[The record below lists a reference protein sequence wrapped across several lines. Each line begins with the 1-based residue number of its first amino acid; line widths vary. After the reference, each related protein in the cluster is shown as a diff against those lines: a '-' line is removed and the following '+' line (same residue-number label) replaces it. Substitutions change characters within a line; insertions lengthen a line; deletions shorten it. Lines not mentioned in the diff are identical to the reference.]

1 MRQVFSI
8 HVLKGNF
15 DSQQIGPRRVA
26 RDFLFYVDVKF
37 WKTAGK
43 ISIPTLEDDFVNI
56 FKKTPVGMG
65 STMWVIV
72 GGFAKG
78 RKQEDK
84 KTQRKV
90 SWGHLQTP
98 FLMSLWESKTFV
110 RETND

>member
-8 HVLKGNF
+8 HVLKGKF

-90 SWGHLQTP
+90 SWGHLQDADP
-98 FLMSLWESKTFV
+98 FLDEFMGI
-110 RETND
+110 